1 MTSSTHISHQP
12 PIAATMGEPAGV
24 GGEITLITWK
34 DRAPDTPDYFVI
46 DDPDR
51 LQSISTKLDLDVRV
65 IEITRPDETTEAFQG
80 GLPVLPVGY
89 SVSTQPGHP
98 STDSAEAVC
107 ASIEQAVQFCLDGTA
122 RGMTTS
128 PIQKNTLYDAGFTYP
143 GHTEYVAH
151 LSGGYEPAM
160 MLASPMLRVVPVTMH
175 EQLSK
180 AIQNLSTATIVSK
193 AHITARAL
201 QRDFGIEA
209 PRLAVAGLNPHAG
222 EDGNLGHEENDI
234 ILPAIEKLRNGGL
247 HVDGP
252 VPPDALFTP
261 RMRDTYDAAICQYHD
276 QALIPI
282 KALDVDNAVN
292 VTLGLPIIR
301 TSPDHGT
308 ALNIAGTGTADPQSF
323 IAALRMADQMACT
336 RSQSLAP
343 CNAGSCNDRH

>member
-1 MTSSTHISHQP
+1 MPGSTHIPGQA
-12 PIAATMGEPAGV
+12 PIAVTMGEPAGI
-24 GGEITLITWK
+24 GGEIALIAWK
-34 DRAPDTPDYFVI
+34 GRTQDTPAYFVI
-46 DDPDR
+46 DAPDR
-51 LQSISTKLDLDVRV
+51 LQSISTKLDMGVRV
-65 IEITRPDETTEAFQG
+65 IEISRPDETADAFRE

-89 SVSTQPGHP
+89 SVSTHPGHP
-98 STDSAEAVC
+98 STESAAAVC
-107 ASIEQAVQFCLDGTA
+107 ASIEHAVQFCLDKTA

-128 PIQKNTLYDAGFTYP
+128 PIQKNTLYDAGFAYP

-151 LSGGYEPAM
+151 LSGNHEPVM

-180 AIQNLSTATIVSK
+180 AIDSLSTATIISK
-193 AHITARAL
+193 ARITARAL
-201 QRDFGIEA
+201 QQDFGIET
-209 PRLAVAGLNPHAG
+209 PRLAMAGLNPHAG

-234 ILPAIEKLRNGGL
+234 ILPAIETLRNDGL

-252 VPPDALFTP
+252 VPPDALFMP

-292 VTLGLPIIR
+292 VTIGLPIIR

-308 ALNIAGTGTADPQSF
+308 ALNIAGTGTANPQSF
-323 IAALRMADQMACT
+323 IAALRMADQLAYT
-336 RSQSLAP
+336 RSMDQATR
-343 CNAGSCNDRH
+343 ND